1 MNYKI
6 DLCDVIC
13 VHNQWRCNMCAAISV
28 GEKMA
33 ASRNDHLMK
42 QRSVIEFLTAE
53 GCSAVVIHKRM
64 KAVYDDA
71 CLTEGKVRKWARFYR
86 GEDPKETTVRD
97 RKRPWRPVSAT
108 DTMHQQKVDEMI
120 VANRRV
126 KQKDIANALDISKER
141 VHHIITVHLGYRKV
155 SARWVPRQLTVE
167 MKARRKT
174 ICTQLL
180 ERFTHDGERFLRSII
195 TGDESWVH
203 HYDPESKMQSM
214 QYRHKNS
221 PAPKKFKVVASARKV
236 LLTIF
241 WDMEGIVHIEF
252 LEQGTTINLERYVST
267 LRALKGRIRRVRQ
280 DKVKDV
286 VIQHD
291 NARPHTSRQTQCALQ
306 QLELPTIPHPPYSP
320 DLAPSDFFLF
330 PLLKKHLKWNH
341 YATDAEVEADVRTWC
356 RSQTP
361 EFFADGMRKL
371 VQRWR
376 LCIERD
382 GDYVEKW

>member
-1 MNYKI
+1 
-6 DLCDVIC
+6 
-13 VHNQWRCNMCAAISV
+13 MCAAISV

-33 ASRNDHLMK
+33 SSRNDHLVK
-42 QRSVIEFLTAE
+42 QLSVIEFLTAE

-64 KAVYDDA
+64 KAVYVDA
-71 CLTEGKVRKWARFYR
+71 CLTEGKVRKRARFYQ

-97 RKRPWRPVSAT
+97 RKRPRRPVSAT

-120 VANRRV
+120 VSNRRV
-126 KQKDIANALDISKER
+126 KQIDIANALDISKER

-155 SARWVPRQLTVE
+155 SARWVPRQQLTVE
-167 MKARRKT
+167 MKAQRKT

-214 QYRHKNS
+214 QYRHKIS

-252 LEQGTTINLERYVST
+252 L
-267 LRALKGRIRRVRQ
+267 A
-280 DKVKDV
+280 
-286 VIQHD
+286 
-291 NARPHTSRQTQCALQ
+291 Q
-306 QLELPTIPHPPYSP
+306 Q
-320 DLAPSDFFLF
+320 
-330 PLLKKHLKWNH
+330 
-341 YATDAEVEADVRTWC
+341 
-356 RSQTP
+356 
-361 EFFADGMRKL
+361 
-371 VQRWR
+371 
-376 LCIERD
+376 
-382 GDYVEKW
+382 

>member
-1 MNYKI
+1 MTPF
-6 DLCDVIC
+6 
-13 VHNQWRCNMCAAISV
+13 
-28 GEKMA
+28 GEHPETVFGQSECRIGWKLYQGYCYGLA
-33 ASRNDHLMK
+33 RERLSWSEAQN
-42 QRSVIEFLTAE
+42 V
-53 GCSAVVIHKRM
+53 CSAYGGSLAEVHSKLESDFIKSLFVNASISNEVDGVWIGGSDIFSEGSWEWVGSKISI
-64 KAVYDDA
+64 
-71 CLTEGKVRKWARFYR
+71 TEY
-86 GEDPKETTVRD
+86 
-97 RKRPWRPVSAT
+97 T
-108 DTMHQQKVDEMI
+108 DWGPNEPNSI
-120 VANRRV
+120 VANGREDCLSMW
-126 KQKDIANALDISKER
+126 KDMGEDCLSMWKDMVTIAFN
-141 VHHIITVHLGYRKV
+141 TVHLGYRKV

-167 MKARRKT
+167 MKAQRKT

-252 LEQGTTINLERYVST
+252 LEQGTTINSERYVST
-267 LRALKGRIRRVRQ
+267 LRALKGRLRRVRQ

-291 NARPHTSRQTQCALQ
+291 NARPHTSRLTQCALQ

-330 PLLKKHLKWNH
+330 PLLKKHLKGNH
-341 YATDAEVEADVRTWC
+341 YETYAEDLR
-356 RSQTP
+356 
-361 EFFADGMRKL
+361 L
-371 VQRWR
+371 QR
-376 LCIERD
+376 ERMPAYD
-382 GDYVEKW
+382 

>member
-1 MNYKI
+1 
-6 DLCDVIC
+6 
-13 VHNQWRCNMCAAISV
+13 MCAAISV

-33 ASRNDHLMK
+33 SARNDHLMK

-64 KAVYDDA
+64 KAVYGDA
-71 CLTEGKVRKWARFYR
+71 CLTE
-86 GEDPKETTVRD
+86 
-97 RKRPWRPVSAT
+97 
-108 DTMHQQKVDEMI
+108 
-120 VANRRV
+120 
-126 KQKDIANALDISKER
+126 
-141 VHHIITVHLGYRKV
+141 
-155 SARWVPRQLTVE
+155 
-167 MKARRKT
+167 
-174 ICTQLL
+174 
-180 ERFTHDGERFLRSII
+180 
-195 TGDESWVH
+195 
-203 HYDPESKMQSM
+203 ESKMQSM

-241 WDMEGIVHIEF
+241 WDMEGIVHVEF
-252 LEQGTTINLERYVST
+252 LEQGTTINSERYVST
-267 LRALKGRIRRVRQ
+267 LRALKGRLRRVRQ

-286 VIQHD
+286 VIQQD
-291 NARPHTSRQTQCALQ
+291 NAQLHTSCQTL
-306 QLELPTIPHPPYSP
+306 PHPPYSP

-330 PLLKKHLKWNH
+330 PLLKKHLKGNH
-341 YATDAEVEADVRTWC
+341 YETDAEVEADVPSWC

-382 GDYVEKW
+382 GDYVEK

>member
-1 MNYKI
+1 
-6 DLCDVIC
+6 
-13 VHNQWRCNMCAAISV
+13 MCAAISV

-53 GCSAVVIHKRM
+53 GCSAVAIHKRM
-64 KAVYDDA
+64 KAVYGDA

-97 RKRPWRPVSAT
+97 RKRPGRPVSAT

-141 VHHIITVHLGYRKV
+141 AHHIITVHLGYRKV

-167 MKARRKT
+167 MKAQRKT

-221 PAPKKFKVVASARKV
+221 PAPKNFKVVASARKV
-236 LLTIF
+236 LLTMF
-241 WDMEGIVHIEF
+241 WDMEGIVRIEF
-252 LEQGTTINLERYVST
+252 LEQGTTINSERYVST
-267 LRALKGRIRRVRQ
+267 LRALKGRLRRVRQ
-280 DKVKDV
+280 DKVKVKDV

-306 QLELPTIPHPPYSP
+306 QLELPTIPHPPFDPVWLFLISFAEETSQRKSLWNRCRSWGGCSHLVPIP
-320 DLAPSDFFLF
+320 DTRILRRRNAKTCTTLAPLYWTRWWLCWKMIVHQIGETLSFHLMCN
-330 PLLKKHLKWNH
+330 LLL
-341 YATDAEVEADVRTWC
+341 
-356 RSQTP
+356 
-361 EFFADGMRKL
+361 
-371 VQRWR
+371 
-376 LCIERD
+376 
-382 GDYVEKW
+382 

>member
-1 MNYKI
+1 
-6 DLCDVIC
+6 
-13 VHNQWRCNMCAAISV
+13 MCAAISV

-33 ASRNDHLMK
+33 SARNDHLMK
-42 QRSVIEFLTAE
+42 QRSVIEFLTAG

-64 KAVYDDA
+64 KAVYGDA
-71 CLTEGKVRKWARFYR
+71 CLNEGKVRKWARFYR
-86 GEDPKETTVRD
+86 GEDPKETAVCD
-97 RKRPWRPVSAT
+97 RKRPGRLVSAT
-108 DTMHQQKVDEMI
+108 DTMHQQKE
-120 VANRRV
+120 
-126 KQKDIANALDISKER
+126 S
-141 VHHIITVHLGYRKV
+141 LGKMGTETAHCGNEGTEENDLY
-155 SARWVPRQLTVE
+155 T
-167 MKARRKT
+167 
-174 ICTQLL
+174 LL
-180 ERFTHDGERFLRSII
+180 ERFTHDCEHFLRSII

-252 LEQGTTINLERYVST
+252 LEQGTTINSERYVST
-267 LRALKGRIRRVRQ
+267 LRALKGRLRRVLQ
-280 DKVKDV
+280 DKVKD

-330 PLLKKHLKWNH
+330 PLLKKHLKGNH
-341 YATDAEVEADVRTWC
+341 YETNAEIEADVCSWC

-371 VQRWR
+371 VQCWP
-376 LCIERD
+376 LCIECD
-382 GDYVEKW
+382 GDYVEK